1 MIRWLKR
8 LITTA
13 IIVGL
18 LISNALSLTSSAF
31 NAMLSGAIAG
41 VTGIKTLNQLN
52 AHNLTKQRNAV
63 KRMGSRIKIR
73 ATRIAARSTMRST
86 VSWIPVMGA
95 SIAVALTVWELAD
108 LCEGMK
114 DLDQLYQDMDID
126 EETPLE
132 ICRADP
138 E

>member
-1 MIRWLKR
+1 
-8 LITTA
+8 
-13 IIVGL
+13 
-18 LISNALSLTSSAF
+18 
-31 NAMLSGAIAG
+31 MLSGAIAG